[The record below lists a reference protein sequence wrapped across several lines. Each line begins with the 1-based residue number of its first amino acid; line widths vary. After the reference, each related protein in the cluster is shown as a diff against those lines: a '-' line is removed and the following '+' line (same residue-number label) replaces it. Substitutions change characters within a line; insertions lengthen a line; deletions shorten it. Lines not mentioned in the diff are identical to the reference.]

1 MIHICAPHRLHSQLI
16 TTMPLAKSLNKVSK
30 KIAGSSATL
39 HAKGRKFKQ
48 LGRATEREAK
58 IKAKKQRHMEQKN
71 HELLFY
77 LHIQESIKE
86 NPQETFDLHE
96 IREIVRQWVIR
107 DDEELAEIDKSRR
120 PGRPL
125 TSRQQL
131 LKEKRKHDEH
141 VFETGLRTPDLR
153 DKDTVVNV
161 KNWNGNA
168 GASTAWKFTLITKNA
183 GDDEM
188 TN

>member
-1 MIHICAPHRLHSQLI
+1 
-16 TTMPLAKSLNKVSK
+16 MPLAKSLNKVSK